1 MSVRNRK
8 TRLVGLG
15 PCQQMSLGIS
25 EPTPAEGSFEA
36 ALSSCVSEDSHEA
49 PTITHAAS
57 TIKATWTP
65 PETKP
70 MRWQDLCSNAIA
82 RAWTFLH
89 ARYKISTTKRLRVS
103 ETISLGEKRFV
114 AIVVVE
120 GREFLVGGGVAGM
133 SLLAQLGSA
142 AGATSDLERDFGN
155 VGSVL

>member
-1 MSVRNRK
+1 MSVRSRK
-8 TRLVGLG
+8 TRIVALG

-25 EPTPAEGSFEA
+25 DRTLAEGSFQA
-36 ALSSCVSEDSHEA
+36 VLSSCASGDVQEA
-49 PTITHAAS
+49 PTIAHEAPKTTS
-57 TIKATWTP
+57 TWTP
-65 PETKP
+65 PETNP
-70 MRWQDLCSNAIA
+70 LRWQNACSSAMT

-142 AGATSDLERDFGN
+142 AGATSDLGRNFGDA
-155 VGSVL
+155 GSLL